1 MPNRVLKESIRTS
14 RSVNAMTDFQ
24 FRVWS
29 YLITYVDDYGRG
41 SADPELLKGFLF
53 PRRKR
58 VTETDIAKALA
69 DLAGMGCILLYEI
82 DGESYLCFPK
92 WSEHQR
98 IQQKRS
104 KYPAPPEA
112 VIPPSPTVTHRDPRP
127 ESNPIQ
133 SESESKSE
141 ARVIAEK
148 TKPSRFH
155 KPSVEEIQAYCTER
169 GNGLDAERF
178 FDYYETRGWM
188 VGKSSMKDWKAA
200 VRTWEKN
207 ERREPH
213 GTSDSSAPRD
223 EPAYGIVL

>member
-112 VIPPSPTVTHRDPRP
+112 AIPPLPTVGHGDPP
-127 ESNPIQ
+127 SESNPIQ
-133 SESESKSE
+133 SESKSE
-141 ARVIAEK
+141 SEAKIMSEK
-148 TKPSRFH
+148 PKPLRFC
-155 KPSVEEIQAYCTER
+155 KPSVEEIRAYCAER
-169 GNGLDAERF
+169 GNNLDAERF
-178 FDYYETRGWM
+178 FDHYEAKGWM
-188 VGKSSMKDWKAA
+188 IGKSPMKDWKAA
-200 VRTWEKN
+200 VRTWEKS
-207 ERREPH
+207 ERGDPH
-213 GTSDSSAPRD
+213 GTPDTSASRD